1 MKKWFINVFA
11 TTGLSLLLVAL
22 VALCLGAHWLYLVS
36 IFQVLLLNILI
47 HLTILATRQLALTS
61 FLWQALLDI
70 AVIEGLTGLLGLVF
84 NWNQW
89 LMLVL
94 IGLIMYAVSQIL
106 DLFDLNQEAKE
117 INELIQKRQHR

>member
-94 IGLIMYAVSQIL
+94 IGLIMYAVSQVL

>member
-1 MKKWFINVFA
+1 MKKWSINIFA

-36 IFQVLLLNILI
+36 VFQVLLLNILI
-47 HLTILATRQLALTS
+47 HLTILATHRLALTS

>member
-117 INELIQKRQHR
+117 INDLIQKRQHR